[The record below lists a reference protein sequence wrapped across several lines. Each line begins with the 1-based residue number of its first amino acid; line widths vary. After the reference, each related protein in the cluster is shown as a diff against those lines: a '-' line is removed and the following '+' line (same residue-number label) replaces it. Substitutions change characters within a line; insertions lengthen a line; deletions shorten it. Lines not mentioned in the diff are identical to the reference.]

1 MKLIFFNSGQLQKNS
16 IDCAMLFTIN
26 LVIMVVIVK
35 SKLNLRLQVF
45 TCNILFCFRTILLA
59 TLTFVNFLVSFLLSG
74 MKISTYGGVDDFQ
87 FLSYLPRTLFG
98 LMDFTLNFWSFQA
111 YFLSYNNMFD
121 PELNYIL
128 LGPFSAFSDN
138 LLYL

>member
-26 LVIMVVIVK
+26 LVIMVVMVK
-35 SKLNLRLQVF
+35 SELNLRLQVF

-74 MKISTYGGVDDFQ
+74 MKIFTYGGVHDFQ
-87 FLSYLPRTLFG
+87 FLSYTPGTLSGLDPWTLF
-98 LMDFTLNFWSFQA
+98 
-111 YFLSYNNMFD
+111 
-121 PELNYIL
+121 
-128 LGPFSAFSDN
+128 
-138 LLYL
+138 